1 MFFLP
6 FIHRTYPA
14 TVEAQR
20 AAPQNGVSC
29 NQMTINKI
37 MNEFIV
43 LFVVLSCG
51 VGGRRSTLRLY
62 SHWVCSTN
70 KFRVIREI
78 RAKLIVNRQFSIF
91 N

>member
-29 NQMTINKI
+29 NQKTINKK
-37 MNEFIV
+37 MNGFIV
-43 LFVVLSCG
+43 LFVVLYCR
-51 VGGRRSTLRLY
+51 VGWRRSTLRLY
-62 SHWVCSTN
+62 SHWVRSTD

-78 RAKLIVNRQFSIF
+78 RAKLIVNCQFSIF